1 MSWQHVCWEHVK
13 REGTR
18 NVSIHK
24 RVAQRRFESPAQKA
38 MVSLLVTAGHL
49 ARALEEVCAAHGI
62 THDQYNVLRILRGVH
77 PEGHPR
83 YAIAERLIDR
93 SPDVTRLLDRLEREG
108 FVGRSRSDED
118 RRLSI
123 SLNGPDHL
131 QLSPRPRGG
140 IQTPYSRRP
149 SRRGSLRVHSIYNML
164 PYINLDGYD
173 EV

>member
-1 MSWQHVCWEHVK
+1 MSIQQ
-13 REGTR
+13 
-18 NVSIHK
+18 

-38 MVSLLVTAGHL
+38 MVTLLVTAGHL

-62 THDQYNVLRILRGVH
+62 THDQYNVLRILRGAH

-108 FVGRSRSDED
+108 LVGRSRSDED

-123 SLNGPDHL
+123 SHITDRGITLLKEIDPRILEVHERFTAHFNRDEMH
-131 QLSPRPRGG
+131 QLA
-140 IQTPYSRRP
+140 T
-149 SRRGSLRVHSIYNML
+149 LCEKAL
-164 PYINLDGYD
+164 PK
-173 EV
+173 

>member
-1 MSWQHVCWEHVK
+1 M
-13 REGTR
+13 
-18 NVSIHK
+18 SIHK

-38 MVSLLVTAGHL
+38 MVTLLVTAGHL

-62 THDQYNVLRILRGVH
+62 THDQYNVLRILRGAH

-108 FVGRSRSDED
+108 FVERSRSDED

-123 SLNGPDHL
+123 SRATDRGISLLKEMDPRILEVHEHFTACFSRDEMH
-131 QLSPRPRGG
+131 QLSA
-140 IQTPYSRRP
+140 
-149 SRRGSLRVHSIYNML
+149 LCEKAL
-164 PYINLDGYD
+164 AK
-173 EV
+173 

>member
-1 MSWQHVCWEHVK
+1 M
-13 REGTR
+13 
-18 NVSIHK
+18 SIHK

-83 YAIAERLIDR
+83 YAIAERLMDR

-123 SLNGPDHL
+123 SHVTDRGITLLKEIDPRILEVHERFTDRFSRDEMH
-131 QLSPRPRGG
+131 QL
-140 IQTPYSRRP
+140 TT
-149 SRRGSLRVHSIYNML
+149 LCEKAL
-164 PYINLDGYD
+164 A
-173 EV
+173 E

>member
-1 MSWQHVCWEHVK
+1 MSIQ
-13 REGTR
+13 
-18 NVSIHK
+18 K
-24 RVAQRRFESPAQKA
+24 RVAQRRFESPAQRA

-49 ARALEEVCAAHGI
+49 ARALEEVCDAHGI

-108 FVGRSRSDED
+108 FVERSRSDED

-123 SLNGPDHL
+123 SRITDQGMALLKEMDPLILNVHEGFTVCFSRDEMR
-131 QLSPRPRGG
+131 QLATLCEKALAR
-140 IQTPYSRRP
+140 
-149 SRRGSLRVHSIYNML
+149 
-164 PYINLDGYD
+164 
-173 EV
+173 

>member
-1 MSWQHVCWEHVK
+1 M
-13 REGTR
+13 
-18 NVSIHK
+18 SIHK
-24 RVAQRRFESPAQKA
+24 LVAKQRIESPAQKA
-38 MVSLLVTAGHL
+38 LVSLLETAGHL

-123 SLNGPDHL
+123 SYITDRGITLLKEIDPRILEVHERFTTRFSRDEMH
-131 QLSPRPRGG
+131 QLA
-140 IQTPYSRRP
+140 T
-149 SRRGSLRVHSIYNML
+149 LCEKAL
-164 PYINLDGYD
+164 PK
-173 EV
+173 

>member
-1 MSWQHVCWEHVK
+1 M
-13 REGTR
+13 
-18 NVSIHK
+18 SIHK

-93 SPDVTRLLDRLEREG
+93 SPDVTRLLDRLERER
-108 FVGRSRSDED
+108 FVERSRSDED

-123 SLNGPDHL
+123 SRITD
-131 QLSPRPRGG
+131 RGMTLLKE
-140 IQTPYSRRP
+140 IDPHILEVHERFTARFSRNEMREL
-149 SRRGSLRVHSIYNML
+149 GTLCEKAL
-164 PYINLDGYD
+164 AK
-173 EV
+173 

>member
-1 MSWQHVCWEHVK
+1 M
-13 REGTR
+13 
-18 NVSIHK
+18 SIHK
-24 RVAQRRFESPAQKA
+24 RVAQQRFESPGQKA

-83 YAIAERLIDR
+83 YAIAERIIDR
-93 SPDVTRLLDRLEREG
+93 SPDVTRLLDRLEPEG

-123 SLNGPDHL
+123 SHVTDRGITLLKEIDPRILEVHERFTDRFSRDEMH
-131 QLSPRPRGG
+131 QLA
-140 IQTPYSRRP
+140 T
-149 SRRGSLRVHSIYNML
+149 LCEKAL
-164 PYINLDGYD
+164 PK
-173 EV
+173 

>member
-1 MSWQHVCWEHVK
+1 M
-13 REGTR
+13 
-18 NVSIHK
+18 SIHK
-24 RVAQRRFESPAQKA
+24 RVAQQRFESPAQKA

-93 SPDVTRLLDRLEREG
+93 SPDVTRVLDRLEREG

-123 SLNGPDHL
+123 SHITDRGITLLKEIDPRILGVHEHFTARFSREEMH
-131 QLSPRPRGG
+131 QLAR
-140 IQTPYSRRP
+140 
-149 SRRGSLRVHSIYNML
+149 LCEKAL
-164 PYINLDGYD
+164 PK
-173 EV
+173 

>member
-1 MSWQHVCWEHVK
+1 M
-13 REGTR
+13 
-18 NVSIHK
+18 
-24 RVAQRRFESPAQKA
+24 
-38 MVSLLVTAGHL
+38 SLLVTAGHL

-123 SLNGPDHL
+123 SHVTDRGITLLKEIDPRILEVHERFTASFSSDEMH
-131 QLSPRPRGG
+131 QLA
-140 IQTPYSRRP
+140 T
-149 SRRGSLRVHSIYNML
+149 LCEKAL
-164 PYINLDGYD
+164 PK
-173 EV
+173 

>member
-1 MSWQHVCWEHVK
+1 M
-13 REGTR
+13 
-18 NVSIHK
+18 SIHK

-123 SLNGPDHL
+123 SHITDRGITLLKEIDPRILEVHERFTVRFSRDEMH
-131 QLSPRPRGG
+131 QLA
-140 IQTPYSRRP
+140 T
-149 SRRGSLRVHSIYNML
+149 LCEKAL
-164 PYINLDGYD
+164 PK
-173 EV
+173 

>member
-1 MSWQHVCWEHVK
+1 MSIQ
-13 REGTR
+13 
-18 NVSIHK
+18 K

-49 ARALEEVCAAHGI
+49 ARALEEVCDAHGI

-108 FVGRSRSDED
+108 FVERSRSDED

-123 SLNGPDHL
+123 SRITDQGMALLKEMDPLILNVHEGFTVCFSRDEMR
-131 QLSPRPRGG
+131 QLATLCEKALAR
-140 IQTPYSRRP
+140 
-149 SRRGSLRVHSIYNML
+149 
-164 PYINLDGYD
+164 
-173 EV
+173 

>member
-1 MSWQHVCWEHVK
+1 M
-13 REGTR
+13 
-18 NVSIHK
+18 SIHK

-123 SLNGPDHL
+123 SHVTDRGITLLKEIDPRILEVHERFTASFSSDEMH
-131 QLSPRPRGG
+131 QLA
-140 IQTPYSRRP
+140 T
-149 SRRGSLRVHSIYNML
+149 LCEKAL
-164 PYINLDGYD
+164 PK
-173 EV
+173 

>member
-1 MSWQHVCWEHVK
+1 M
-13 REGTR
+13 
-18 NVSIHK
+18 SIHK

-38 MVSLLVTAGHL
+38 GVSLLVTAGHL

-62 THDQYNVLRILRGVH
+62 TRDQYNVLRILRGVH

-93 SPDVTRLLDRLEREG
+93 SPDVTRLLDRLERVG

-123 SLNGPDHL
+123 SHITDRGITLLKDIDPRILKVHERFTAPFSRDEMH
-131 QLSPRPRGG
+131 QLA
-140 IQTPYSRRP
+140 T
-149 SRRGSLRVHSIYNML
+149 LCEKAL
-164 PYINLDGYD
+164 PK
-173 EV
+173 

>member
-1 MSWQHVCWEHVK
+1 M
-13 REGTR
+13 
-18 NVSIHK
+18 SIHK
-24 RVAQRRFESPAQKA
+24 RVAQRQFESPAQEA

-49 ARALEEVCAAHGI
+49 ARALEEICAAHGI

-123 SLNGPDHL
+123 SHITDRGITLLKEIDPRILEVHERFTACFSRDEMH
-131 QLSPRPRGG
+131 QLA
-140 IQTPYSRRP
+140 T
-149 SRRGSLRVHSIYNML
+149 LCEKAL
-164 PYINLDGYD
+164 A
-173 EV
+173 E

>member
-1 MSWQHVCWEHVK
+1 M
-13 REGTR
+13 
-18 NVSIHK
+18 SIHK

-62 THDQYNVLRILRGVH
+62 TYDQYNVLRILRGAH

-108 FVGRSRSDED
+108 FVERSRSDED

-123 SLNGPDHL
+123 SRATDRGISLLKEMD
-131 QLSPRPRGG
+131 PR
-140 IQTPYSRRP
+140 ILEVHEHFTACFSR
-149 SRRGSLRVHSIYNML
+149 
-164 PYINLDGYD
+164 D
-173 EV
+173 EMHRLATLCEKALAK

>member
-1 MSWQHVCWEHVK
+1 M
-13 REGTR
+13 
-18 NVSIHK
+18 SIHK

-123 SLNGPDHL
+123 SHVTDRGITLLKEIDPRILEVHERFTASFSRDEMH
-131 QLSPRPRGG
+131 QLAKLCEKAMPK
-140 IQTPYSRRP
+140 
-149 SRRGSLRVHSIYNML
+149 
-164 PYINLDGYD
+164 
-173 EV
+173 